1 MPFFGEE
8 GFSLCAVSMEAEK
21 IRSDVT
27 AGRAEYVGFVKGEP
41 QFVKEAFSFGRS
53 FHCRSG

>member
-1 MPFFGEE
+1 MCSIYG
-8 GFSLCAVSMEAEK
+8 SRKK